1 MNRPLLP
8 RNSTS
13 HVRRT
18 PVRRTSPRLR
28 GAQIA
33 ALVFM
38 AACLTGMFVVSVA
51 PSFAAKTLEIHGA
64 TFTSEGKIRSILGMD
79 GSPNA
84 FRIETDK
91 AAAEFVRLPAVL
103 TASVTVRLPSTVVVT
118 LQERN
123 PRLVWVIG
131 DNRYVVD
138 QDGQIFGLVD
148 SAGNP
153 IPSSA
158 GPIASPSG
166 SASASAS
173 QTPMNST
180 TPPAT
185 PTPSPTRSPTPK
197 PTPTPKKTP
206 TPKPG
211 TKPTKTPAATPTPK
225 PTGSPGPTYDPSL
238 LPSLEAAPTSDPA
251 AISGPLALGLAV
263 VFDRRASD
271 AGLGLG
277 GFVDSVN
284 LDAGYRLAN
293 LTPTD
298 VGSKASSLAV
308 VVDDT
313 HGFTL
318 SSVPSGWVAEF
329 GFFAATVRQ
338 VTAIPPLVH
347 DLGSALK
354 NWGEAKVAWVILVSD
369 VSSSH
374 SDTVILR

>member
-1 MNRPLLP
+1 M
-8 RNSTS
+8 
-13 HVRRT
+13 
-18 PVRRTSPRLR
+18 
-28 GAQIA
+28 G
-33 ALVFM
+33 
-38 AACLTGMFVVSVA
+38 ACLIGIFAVSAA
-51 PSFAAKTLEIHGA
+51 PSFSARTLEIHGA
-64 TFTSEGKIRSILGMD
+64 TFTSEAKIRAIVGMD

-84 FRIETDK
+84 FRIETDR
-91 AAAEFVRLPAVL
+91 AAAELVKLPAVL
-103 TASVTVRLPSTVVVT
+103 TASVVVKLPSTVVVT
-118 LQERN
+118 LHERV

-131 DNRYVVD
+131 ENRYVVD

-166 SASASAS
+166 SASAGVSPA
-173 QTPMNST
+173 T
-180 TPPAT
+180 TPSAAPPAS
-185 PTPSPTRSPTPK
+185 PTPSPTRSPTPR

-211 TKPTKTPAATPTPK
+211 TKPTKTPPPTPTPK
-225 PTGSPGPTYDPSL
+225 PTGSPGPTYDASL
-238 LPSLEAAPTSDPA
+238 LPSLAAAPTSDPA

-263 VFDRRASD
+263 VFDRRSSD

-277 GFVDSVN
+277 GLLDSVN

-293 LTPTD
+293 LAPTD
-298 VGSKASSLAV
+298 VGSRASSLAV
-308 VVDDT
+308 VLDDT

-318 SSVPSGWVAEF
+318 SSIPSGWVAEF
-329 GFFAATVRQ
+329 GFFAQTVRQ
-338 VTAIPPLVH
+338 VSVIPTLVR
-347 DLGSALK
+347 DLRSTLA

-369 VSSSH
+369 VSSNH